1 MSRERLRQLEDI
13 AQLQRLRL
21 DRAQLR
27 AAGLRRDL
35 QSAHYACELAAT
47 ERGRID
53 AQWRAAL
60 ARSDALDL
68 AAVAGW
74 RSLAGDA
81 QRRCE
86 QCEAERQR
94 AQDAVDAFARELLRV
109 RTQSERAA
117 DDAARERAAVARKRE
132 EKTADAVLERHNA
145 IGAAP

>member
-35 QSAHYACELAAT
+35 QRAQQAGERAAA
-47 ERGRID
+47 ERDGID

-60 ARSDALDL
+60 ARGAGLDL
-68 AAVAGW
+68 ASIIGW
-74 RSLAGDA
+74 RSLADSA

-86 QCEAERQR
+86 ECAAALQQ
-94 AQDAVDAFARELLRV
+94 AQGAVDAFARELMRL
-109 RTQSERAA
+109 RTQSERS
-117 DDAARERAAVARKRE
+117 DEDAARERAALARKRE
-132 EKTADAVLERHNA
+132 EKNGNAALERHNA
-145 IGAAP
+145 IGASP